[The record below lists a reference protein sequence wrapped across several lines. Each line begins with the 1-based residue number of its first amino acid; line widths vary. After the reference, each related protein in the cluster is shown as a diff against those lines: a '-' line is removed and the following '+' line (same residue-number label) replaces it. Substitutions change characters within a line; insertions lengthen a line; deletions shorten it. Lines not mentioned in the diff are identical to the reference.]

1 MQRPKT
7 SSRAGAGAG
16 RRATSSRREEK
27 LPSMKAVN
35 RWVALRRIGGE
46 LAMVYPL
53 SEIMG

>member
-35 RWVALRRIGGE
+35 RWRHSGRIGGE
-46 LAMVYPL
+46 LAMIYPL
-53 SEIMG
+53 SEILG